1 MRFGLSFAYSWTWA
15 KYRSQWSPLIVRTP
29 SYELEEA
36 QQNRPKPKRTDGLQG
51 TGRAGCESSKVLHR
65 THCWLSFNPHSL
77 RAARSSD
84 KSSVGE
90 YERTPLKRHHSSQ
103 LSGSRESQQELRA
116 LAHWSGYNY
125 PSAFN
130 QKLWPARERQPSH
143 WPVPGLFL
151 SRIEA
156 NPGHDPRTK
165 T

>member
-15 KYRSQWSPLIVRTP
+15 KYRSQRSPLIVRTP

-36 QQNRPKPKRTDGLQG
+36 QQNRPKPKRTDRLQG
-51 TGRAGCESSKVLHR
+51 TGWAGCESSKVLHR

-90 YERTPLKRHHSSQ
+90 YERAPLKRHHSSQ

-125 PSAFN
+125 PLSFQPEAVAGQGTTTFS
-130 QKLWPARERQPSH
+130 LASPWPISLTDRSQPWS
-143 WPVPGLFL
+143 WPK
-151 SRIEA
+151 
-156 NPGHDPRTK
+156 D
-165 T
+165 